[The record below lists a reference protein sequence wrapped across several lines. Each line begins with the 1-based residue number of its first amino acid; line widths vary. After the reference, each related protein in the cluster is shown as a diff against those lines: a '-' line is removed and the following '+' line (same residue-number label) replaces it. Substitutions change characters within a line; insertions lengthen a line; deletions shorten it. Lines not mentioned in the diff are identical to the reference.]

1 MLTAYLSAMPYGSA
15 AGEPCLELH
24 TDVPASYDE
33 ALDRRRRILAAI
45 AGLGGV
51 ASFWLPAGPWGEPNC
66 DERLLP
72 MIEGPAVVRATLDV
86 FSDKAS
92 GLRLTQIVDAS
103 RLLAQ
108 PVDPSGLRRQLA
120 SRLLVPRAEEAVVL
134 GAHADNLTAAHLDV
148 VTEFL
153 ATAGVEPAG
162 FLYVAPEQLE
172 AALVATAKAGTVWRV
187 GDIRSA
193 TPMRVALGVS

>member
-51 ASFWLPAGPWGEPNC
+51 ASFWLPTAPWGEPHC

-72 MIEGPAVVRATLDV
+72 LIQEVATVRATLDV

-92 GLRLTQIVDAS
+92 GLLITQIIDAT
-103 RLLAQ
+103 RVLAQ

-120 SRLLVPRAEEAVVL
+120 SRLLVPRADEVVL
-134 GAHADNLTAAHLDV
+134 LGTCDDNLTAAHLDV